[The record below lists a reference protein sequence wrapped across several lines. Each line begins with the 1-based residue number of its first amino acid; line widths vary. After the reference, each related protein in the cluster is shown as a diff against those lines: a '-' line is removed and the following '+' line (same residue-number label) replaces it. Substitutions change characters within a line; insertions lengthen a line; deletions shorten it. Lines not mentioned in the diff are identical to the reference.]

1 MQEQLH
7 FSKMNDSEVE
17 KILQENKI
25 GLTVSEARKIETM
38 LGRSPTLTEAII
50 WGIQGSEHS
59 SYKSSRPYLMK
70 LPTDGPNIIMGPKED
85 AGIVELC
92 EVEGE
97 KWGIVVGH
105 ESHNHPSQIVPY
117 EGAATGIGGC
127 VRDIAC
133 MGAKVIGCLDPLRF
147 GDIHRSQNRLIAK
160 GVVEGIAGY
169 GNPIG
174 VPNLGGDI
182 EFNDSFNENCLVNVV
197 AAGLVREKDI
207 IHSFVP
213 QEAADVGYDL
223 IIVGKPT
230 DQSGMGGAAFAS
242 IELNEDDKEANK
254 GAVQEPNP
262 FLKRHIL
269 ASTYALFDELKNM
282 NLPSNDK
289 ERAIEH
295 VAFKDMGAGGNL
307 CATIELAE
315 GAGFGA
321 DVDLS
326 KIHVA
331 LEGLHPSVIAC
342 SETQERFTWAVHPDL
357 TQMVLDHYNKKWA
370 LPDVSE
376 GARASLVGKVKH
388 GNYTL
393 TYNGDVLCDADP
405 KDITAGLQYDREVKA
420 QVKDLKE
427 PELEIEN
434 SEIQELFLKMI
445 SGENLASRK
454 PVFEG
459 YDKQVQGMVK
469 IEAGEADS
477 SIITPLLDEDVPTEA
492 KNVGALFG
500 IGGISRYSRIS
511 PYYQGVNAVVEA
523 MRNVAA
529 VGGTPQAMT
538 DCLNYGNPEKPE
550 QMWEFSEGIR
560 GIAEAANTL
569 KLKEHAENATPYISG
584 NVSLYNESK
593 TGSIDASTIICCIG
607 NIMNA
612 DKGVTTELK
621 EIGSK
626 ILLVG
631 ARKDELGASEF
642 YKMFDKVGANVPAPD
657 LEKVKYEIYGMIDA
671 VDNGLVLAA
680 HDISVGGMITALAE
694 MTYPTAMQN
703 IPENRGQIGLNINL
717 EKTPLMELGSLDLKD
732 SNLPNQPSLQS
743 ETIQKL
749 FSETGGFLLE
759 VKPENVEAV
768 QEIFTQYGV
777 EAFEIG
783 ETTDKHRFV
792 IEDGEEKVV
801 DLGVDEV
808 VGKWENG
815 LREKL

>member
-1 MQEQLH
+1 MQEQLY
-7 FSKMNDSEVE
+7 FSKMSDIEVQ
-17 KILQENKI
+17 KILQKNKI
-25 GLTVSEARKIETM
+25 GLTVAEARKIETM

-59 SYKSSRPYLMK
+59 SYRSSRPYLQK

-92 EVEGE
+92 SVERE
-97 KWGIVVGH
+97 RWGIVVGH

-147 GDIHRSQNRLIAK
+147 GDINRSQNRLIAK

-174 VPNLGGDI
+174 VANLGGDI

-207 IHSFVP
+207 IHSYVP
-213 QEAADVGYDL
+213 EEAAEVGYDL
-223 IIVGKPT
+223 IIIGKPT

-242 IELNEDDKEANK
+242 VELDEADKEANK

-269 ASTYALFDELKNM
+269 ASTYDLFEKLKEM
-282 NLPSNDK
+282 KLPSNDN
-289 ERAIEH
+289 ERAIDH

-307 CATIELAE
+307 CATIELVEA
-315 GAGFGA
+315 AGFGA

-342 SETQERFTWAVHPDL
+342 SETQERFVWAIHPDL

-370 LPDVSE
+370 FSDVSE
-376 GARASLVGKVKH
+376 GAQASLVGKVKE

-405 KDITAGLQYDREVKA
+405 KDITAGLLYDREVKP
-420 QVKDLKE
+420 QEKNLSE
-427 PELEIEN
+427 PELEIKN
-434 SEIQELFLKMI
+434 SEIEKLFLKMI
-445 SGENLASRK
+445 SSENLASRK

-477 SIITPLLDEDVPTEA
+477 SVITPLIDEDVPA
-492 KNVGALFG
+492 KMKKVGALFG
-500 IGGISRYSRIS
+500 IGGIARYSRIS
-511 PYYQGVNAVVEA
+511 PYYEGVNAVLEA

-550 QMWEFSEGIR
+550 QMWEFAQGIQ
-560 GIAEAANTL
+560 GIADTANAL
-569 KLKEHAENATPYISG
+569 KLKEYPENATPYISG
-584 NVSLYNESK
+584 NVSFYNESK
-593 TGSIDASTIICCIG
+593 KGSIDASAIICCIG
-607 NIMNA
+607 NIKDA
-612 DKGVTTELK
+612 DKAVTTELK
-621 EIGSK
+621 NTNSK
-626 ILLVG
+626 IVLVG
-631 ARKDELGASEF
+631 ARKDELGTSEF
-642 YKMFDKVGANVPAPD
+642 YKMFNEVGANVPKPNFETA
-657 LEKVKYEIYGMIDA
+657 KNEIYGMIDA
-671 VDNGLVLAA
+671 VDAGLVLAA
-680 HDISVGGMITALAE
+680 HDVSMGGMITALAE
-694 MTYPTAMQN
+694 MTYPTTMQN
-703 IPENRGQIGLNINL
+703 IPANRGKVGMKVNL
-717 EKTPLMELGSLDLKD
+717 EKCHPEPVKGTPLGTTPL
-732 SNLPNQPSLQS
+732 
-743 ETIQKL
+743 L
-749 FSETGGFLLE
+749 FSETGGFVME
-759 VKPENVEAV
+759 VASENLNELQNV
-768 QEIFTQYGV
+768 FGKYGV
-777 EAFEIG
+777 KAVAIG
-783 ETTDKHRFV
+783 ETTKDHQFV
-792 IEDGEEKVV
+792 ITNGDEKIVDLPVDKVV
-801 DLGVDEV
+801 E
-808 VGKWENG
+808 KWEYG
-815 LREKL
+815 LREKF

>member
-7 FSKMNDSEVE
+7 FSKMTDQEVE
-17 KILQENKI
+17 KILKENKI
-25 GLTVSEARKIETM
+25 GLTATEARKIETM
-38 LGRSPTLTEAII
+38 LGRSPTLTEAVI

-59 SYKSSRPYLMK
+59 SYRSSRPYLKK

-92 EVEGE
+92 TVEGE
-97 KWGIVVGH
+97 RWGIVVGH

-147 GDIHRSQNRLIAK
+147 GDINRSQNRLIAK

-207 IHSFVP
+207 IHSFTP
-213 QEAADVGYDL
+213 EEAADVGYDL

-242 IELNEDDKEANK
+242 VELDEADKEANK

-269 ASTYALFDELKNM
+269 ASTYDLFEKLKNM
-282 NLPSNDK
+282 PLPSKPED
-289 ERAIEH
+289 RAIDH

-307 CATIELAE
+307 CATIEVAF

-357 TQMVLDHYNKKWA
+357 TQMVLDHYNKQWA
-370 LPDVSE
+370 FPDVSN
-376 GARASLVGKVKH
+376 GAQASLVGKVKH

-405 KDITAGLQYDREVKA
+405 KDITEGLQYEREVKA
-420 QVKDLKE
+420 QVKDLNE
-427 PELEIEN
+427 PDLGVDN
-434 SEIQELFLKMI
+434 SEIQGLFLKMI

-459 YDKQVQGMVK
+459 YDKQVQGMVV

-477 SIITPLLDEDVPTEA
+477 SIITPLIDEDVPAEA
-492 KNVGALFG
+492 KKVGALFG
-500 IGGISRYSRIS
+500 IGGIARYSRIS
-511 PYYQGVNAVVEA
+511 PYYEAVNAVLEA

-550 QMWEFSEGIR
+550 QMWEFSEGID
-560 GIAEAANTL
+560 GIADAANAL
-569 KLKEHAENATPYISG
+569 KLKEYPENATPYISG
-584 NVSLYNESK
+584 NVSFYNESK
-593 TGSIDASTIICCIG
+593 KGSIDASAIICCIG
-607 NIMNA
+607 NIKDA
-612 DKGVTTELK
+612 EKGVTTELK
-621 EIGSK
+621 NTNSK
-626 ILLVG
+626 IILVG

-642 YKMFDKVGANVPAPD
+642 YKMFDEVGANIPKPD
-657 LEKVKYEIYGMIDA
+657 LEIAKNEIYGMIDA
-671 VDNGLVLAA
+671 VDAGFVLSA
-680 HDISVGGMITALAE
+680 HDISMGGMITALAE

-703 IPENRGQIGLNINL
+703 IPANRGKVGMKINL
-717 EKTPLMELGSLDLKD
+717 QKSPLRGLGGVS
-732 SNLPNQPSLQS
+732 SQS
-743 ETIQKL
+743 EVIQKL
-749 FSETGGFLLE
+749 FSETGGFLME
-759 VKPENVEAV
+759 VAPENLAKLQEVFGKYNIEA
-768 QEIFTQYGV
+768 T
-777 EAFEIG
+777 EIG
-783 ETTDKHRFV
+783 ETTADHKIV
-792 IEDGEEKVV
+792 ITNG
-801 DLGVDEV
+801 DEV
-808 VGKWENG
+808 IVDVAVDDVVEKWENG
-815 LREKL
+815 LREKF